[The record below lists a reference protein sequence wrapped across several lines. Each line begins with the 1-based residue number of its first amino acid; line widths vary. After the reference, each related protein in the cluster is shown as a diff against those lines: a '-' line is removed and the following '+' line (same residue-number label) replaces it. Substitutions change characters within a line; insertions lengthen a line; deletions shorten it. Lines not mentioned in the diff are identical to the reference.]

1 MSKYYVYVAYG
12 VEEEVLYVGK
22 GSGERYR
29 HCLFGGST
37 NPDINRYYFQ
47 NGEFGSITVNKDE
60 HFETDEEALEHE
72 KYLIKTLKPLFNTDH
87 VEKEGKPLLRSLS
100 VFEKISLGYV
110 VDYRVIMKQYIEAK
124 ETGDEKTAEFIEL
137 HNPIC
142 KRHLS
147 LVPPDKIKALK
158 YRKKDV
164 EVEYETKLKKDNKF
178 YDVIEFLNY
187 KEGDVIS
194 GKDVVAAIK
203 DCYKKLEISG
213 TVSSR
218 TIREYYN
225 VKDKFFCQNGKNCRG
240 YQIVSK
246 VGMEDLTKQQINN
259 ER

>member
-1 MSKYYVYVAYG
+1 MTIKPKFYVYAAYG
-12 VEEEVLYVGK
+12 VCDELLYIGM
-22 GSGERYR
+22 GTGERHR
-29 HCLFGGST
+29 HCDSGISSNRGL
-37 NPDINRYYFQ
+37 NRYYFA
-47 NGEFGSITVNKDE
+47 NGEEGSIRVEIIHRFSNRKDAL
-60 HFETDEEALEHE
+60 DCEANEI
-72 KYLIKTLKPLFNTDH
+72 YRLKPLFNVDFKDKNTR
-87 VEKEGKPLLRSLS
+87 KP
-100 VFEKISLGYV
+100 KIKNPLDRLAAGLV

-124 ETGDEKTAEFIEL
+124 ETGDDKTAEFIEL
-137 HNPIC
+137 HNPVC

-147 LVPPDKIKALK
+147 LVSSDKIKALK

-164 EVEYETKLKKDNKF
+164 EVEYETKLKKDSKF

-203 DCYKKLEISG
+203 ECYKKLGISG

-259 ER
+259 

>member
-47 NGEFGSITVNKDE
+47 NGEFGSITVKKVKY
-60 HFETDEEALEHE
+60 FETDEEALEHE

-87 VEKEGKPLLRSLS
+87 VEKEVKPLLRSLS
-100 VFEKISLGYV
+100 IFEKISLGYV
-110 VDYRVIMKQYIEAK
+110 VDYRVIMKQYIEAIENEDT
-124 ETGDEKTAEFIEL
+124 ETVEFIEL
-137 HNPIC
+137 HSPVC

-147 LVPPDKIKALK
+147 LVPPEKVKALK
-158 YRKKDV
+158 YRKKAV
-164 EVEYETKLKKDNKF
+164 EAEYEVNMKKNSKF
-178 YDVIEFLNY
+178 YEVLDFLNY
-187 KEGDVIS
+187 KEGDIVT
-194 GKDVVAAIK
+194 GKDVVASIK
-203 DCYKKLEISG
+203 ECYEKLGIAG

-225 VKDKFFCQNGKNCRG
+225 VKDKFFTKNGKNCRG
-240 YQIVSK
+240 YEVISK
-246 VGMEDLTKQQINN
+246 VGMQDLTEQQVNSK
-259 ER
+259 